1 LWPLLVLNR
10 PGSPDVRRA
19 PRLVFDLREQADIT
33 SMAQSIPALVN
44 VGLEIPS
51 AWVYDKLG
59 IPQPA
64 KNEPVLRPA
73 AQPAI
78 LSRQHGQRVAA
89 LATIVGPRYGDQQAL
104 DKALADLPAKDMQ
117 NQANDLL
124 APLLDAVNRGDSETE
139 LLGALAEAFP
149 DMDDSALTDA
159 LHRLLFAADTWG
171 RLHGNLDRID

>member
-1 LWPLLVLNR
+1 M
-10 PGSPDVRRA
+10 RRA
-19 PRLVFDLREQADIT
+19 PRLIFDLREQADIT

-104 DKALADLPAKDMQ
+104 TRRWPTCRPRTCKTRPTTCSS
-117 NQANDLL
+117 
-124 APLLDAVNRGDSETE
+124 PLLDAVNRGDSETE
-139 LLGALAEAFP
+139 LLGALAEAVP
-149 DMDDSALTDA
+149 
-159 LHRLLFAADTWG
+159 G
-171 RLHGNLDRID
+171 HG

>member
-1 LWPLLVLNR
+1 MSRDLLWPLLVLNR

-44 VGLEIPS
+44 AGLEIPS

-64 KNEPVLRPA
+64 KNEPVLRSA

-104 DKALADLPAKDMQ
+104 DKALADLPGQGHAKPGERP
-117 NQANDLL
+117 AR
-124 APLLDAVNRGDSETE
+124 PLLEAVNRGDSETE
-139 LLGALAEAFP
+139 LLGAP
-149 DMDDSALTDA
+149 RRSVP
-159 LHRLLFAADTWG
+159 G
-171 RLHGNLDRID
+171 HG